1 MCIRDSKLT
10 QLVYKIFLRNHLN
23 QQQQLIWVLKK
34 TFFIIKILYLT
45 LEFWREQFMSHL
57 TSDDSG
63 ASQLIGYVYTALIS
77 VLILSSMMLTSSTM
91 LNGSVSNTVQEEAEQ
106 LALYFQLAVEDLLN
120 TVREYPDSSP
130 TMVLDTGIEAINHG
144 IQYKVSGLNTGLKVT
159 TIQPRGGSFE
169 VNFPIA
175 PAISIE
181 TTDSAALMSTTS
193 YIVISYDDNL
203 KVVKLT
209 SG

>member
-1 MCIRDSKLT
+1 M
-10 QLVYKIFLRNHLN
+10 LR
-23 QQQQLIWVLKK
+23 LI
-34 TFFIIKILYLT
+34 
-45 LEFWREQFMSHL
+45 
-57 TSDDSG
+57 SDDSG

-91 LNGSVSNTVQEEAEQ
+91 LNGSVSNTAQEEAEQ

-120 TVREYPDSSP
+120 TVREYPGSSP
-130 TMVLDTGIEAINHG
+130 VMVLDTGIEAINHG
-144 IQYKVSGLNTGLKVT
+144 IQYKVTGLSTGLKVT

-169 VNFPIA
+169 VNFPLE
-175 PAISIE
+175 PATSIE
-181 TTDSAALMSTTS
+181 TTNSASLKSTTS

-203 KVVKLT
+203 KGVKVT

>member
-1 MCIRDSKLT
+1 M
-10 QLVYKIFLRNHLN
+10 LR
-23 QQQQLIWVLKK
+23 LI
-34 TFFIIKILYLT
+34 
-45 LEFWREQFMSHL
+45 
-57 TSDDSG
+57 SDDSG

-91 LNGSVSNTVQEEAEQ
+91 LNGSVSNTAQEEAEQ

-120 TVREYPDSSP
+120 TIREYPGSSP
-130 TMVLDTGIEAINHG
+130 VMTLDTGIEAINHG
-144 IQYKVSGLNTGLKVT
+144 IQYKVTGSTTGLKVT

-169 VNFPIA
+169 VTFPLA
-175 PAISIE
+175 PAVLIE
-181 TTDSAALMSTTS
+181 TPNTVSLKSTTS
-193 YIVISYDDNL
+193 YIVISYDENL

>member
-1 MCIRDSKLT
+1 M
-10 QLVYKIFLRNHLN
+10 LR
-23 QQQQLIWVLKK
+23 
-34 TFFIIKILYLT
+34 
-45 LEFWREQFMSHL
+45 L

-91 LNGSVSNTVQEEAEQ
+91 LNGSVSNTAQEEAEQ

-120 TVREYPDSSP
+120 TVREYPGSSP
-130 TMVLDTGIEAINHG
+130 VMVLDTGIEAINHG
-144 IQYKVSGLNTGLKVT
+144 IQYKVTGLTTGLKVT

-169 VNFPIA
+169 VNFPLA
-175 PAISIE
+175 PAPSIE
-181 TTDSAALMSTTS
+181 TTNTASLKSTTS

>member
-1 MCIRDSKLT
+1 M
-10 QLVYKIFLRNHLN
+10 LR
-23 QQQQLIWVLKK
+23 LI
-34 TFFIIKILYLT
+34 
-45 LEFWREQFMSHL
+45 
-57 TSDDSG
+57 SDDSG

-91 LNGSVSNTVQEEAEQ
+91 LNGSVSNTAQEEAEQ

-120 TVREYPDSSP
+120 TVREYPGSSP
-130 TMVLDTGIEAINHG
+130 VMVLDTGIEAINHG
-144 IQYKVSGLNTGLKVT
+144 IQYKITGLTTGLKVT

-169 VNFPIA
+169 VNFPLA
-175 PAISIE
+175 PATSIE
-181 TTDSAALMSTTS
+181 TTNSASLKSTTS

>member
-1 MCIRDSKLT
+1 M
-10 QLVYKIFLRNHLN
+10 LR
-23 QQQQLIWVLKK
+23 LI
-34 TFFIIKILYLT
+34 
-45 LEFWREQFMSHL
+45 
-57 TSDDSG
+57 SDDSG

-77 VLILSSMMLTSSTM
+77 VLILSSMMLTPSTM
-91 LNGSVSNTVQEEAEQ
+91 LNGSVSNTAQEEAEQ

-120 TVREYPDSSP
+120 TVREYPGSSP
-130 TMVLDTGIEAINHG
+130 VMVLDTGIEAINHG
-144 IQYKVSGLNTGLKVT
+144 IQYKVTGLSTGLKVT

-169 VNFPIA
+169 VNFPLE
-175 PAISIE
+175 PATSIE
-181 TTDSAALMSTTS
+181 TTNSASLKSTTS

>member
-1 MCIRDSKLT
+1 M
-10 QLVYKIFLRNHLN
+10 LR
-23 QQQQLIWVLKK
+23 
-34 TFFIIKILYLT
+34 
-45 LEFWREQFMSHL
+45 L

-91 LNGSVSNTVQEEAEQ
+91 LNGSVSNTAQEEAEQ
-106 LALYFQLAVEDLLN
+106 LALYFQLAIEDLLN
-120 TVREYPDSSP
+120 TIREYPGSSP
-130 TMVLDTGIEAINHG
+130 VMVLDTGIEAINHG
-144 IQYKVSGLNTGLKVT
+144 IQYKVTGLTTGLKVT

-169 VNFPIA
+169 VSFPLA
-175 PAISIE
+175 PATSIE
-181 TTDSAALMSTTS
+181 TTNSASLKSTTS

>member
-1 MCIRDSKLT
+1 M
-10 QLVYKIFLRNHLN
+10 LR
-23 QQQQLIWVLKK
+23 
-34 TFFIIKILYLT
+34 
-45 LEFWREQFMSHL
+45 L

-91 LNGSVSNTVQEEAEQ
+91 LNGSVSNTAQEEAEQ

-120 TVREYPDSSP
+120 TVREYPGSSP
-130 TMVLDTGIEAINHG
+130 VMVLDTGIEAINHG
-144 IQYKVSGLNTGLKVT
+144 IQYKITGLTSGLKVT

-169 VNFPIA
+169 VNFPLA
-175 PAISIE
+175 PATSIE
-181 TTDSAALMSTTS
+181 TTNSASLKSTTS

>member
-1 MCIRDSKLT
+1 M
-10 QLVYKIFLRNHLN
+10 LR
-23 QQQQLIWVLKK
+23 
-34 TFFIIKILYLT
+34 
-45 LEFWREQFMSHL
+45 L

-91 LNGSVSNTVQEEAEQ
+91 LNGSVSNTAQEEAEQ
-106 LALYFQLAVEDLLN
+106 LALYFQLAGEDLLN
-120 TVREYPDSSP
+120 TVREYPGSSP
-130 TMVLDTGIEAINHG
+130 VMVLDTGIEAINHG
-144 IQYKVSGLNTGLKVT
+144 IQYKVTGLSTGLKVT

-169 VNFPIA
+169 VNFPLE
-175 PAISIE
+175 PATSIE
-181 TTDSAALMSTTS
+181 TTNSASLKSTTS
-193 YIVISYDDNL
+193 YIVISYDENL

>member
-1 MCIRDSKLT
+1 ML
-10 QLVYKIFLRNHLN
+10 L
-23 QQQQLIWVLKK
+23 
-34 TFFIIKILYLT
+34 
-45 LEFWREQFMSHL
+45 L

-91 LNGSVSNTVQEEAEQ
+91 LNGSVSNTAQEEAEQ

-120 TVREYPDSSP
+120 TVREYPGSTP
-130 TMVLDTGIEAINHG
+130 VMVLDTGAEAINHG
-144 IQYKVSGLNTGLKVT
+144 IQYKVTGLTTGLKVT

-169 VNFPIA
+169 VNFPLA
-175 PAISIE
+175 PATSIE
-181 TTDSAALMSTTS
+181 TTNSASLKSTTS

>member
-1 MCIRDSKLT
+1 ML
-10 QLVYKIFLRNHLN
+10 
-23 QQQQLIWVLKK
+23 
-34 TFFIIKILYLT
+34 
-45 LEFWREQFMSHL
+45 HL

-91 LNGSVSNTVQEEAEQ
+91 LNGSVSNTAQEEAEQ
-106 LALYFQLAVEDLLN
+106 LALYFQLAIEDLLN
-120 TVREYPDSSP
+120 TIREYPGSTP
-130 TMVLDTGIEAINHG
+130 VMVIDTGIEAINHG
-144 IQYKVSGLNTGLKVT
+144 IQYKVTGSTTGLKVT

-169 VNFPIA
+169 VTFPLT
-175 PAISIE
+175 PAVSIE
-181 TTDSAALMSTTS
+181 TPNTASLKSTTS
-193 YIVISYDDNL
+193 YIVISYDVNL

>member
-1 MCIRDSKLT
+1 M
-10 QLVYKIFLRNHLN
+10 LR
-23 QQQQLIWVLKK
+23 
-34 TFFIIKILYLT
+34 
-45 LEFWREQFMSHL
+45 L

-91 LNGSVSNTVQEEAEQ
+91 LNGSVSNTAQEEAEQ
-106 LALYFQLAVEDLLN
+106 LALYFQLAIEDLLN
-120 TVREYPDSSP
+120 TIREYPGSTP
-130 TMVLDTGIEAINHG
+130 VMVLDTGIEAINHG
-144 IQYKVSGLNTGLKVT
+144 IQYKVTGSTTGLKVT

-169 VNFPIA
+169 VTFPLT
-175 PAISIE
+175 PAASIE
-181 TTDSAALMSTTS
+181 TPNTASLKSTTS
-193 YIVISYDDNL
+193 YIVISYDVNL

>member
-1 MCIRDSKLT
+1 M
-10 QLVYKIFLRNHLN
+10 LR
-23 QQQQLIWVLKK
+23 
-34 TFFIIKILYLT
+34 
-45 LEFWREQFMSHL
+45 L

-91 LNGSVSNTVQEEAEQ
+91 LNGSVSNTAQEEAEQ

-120 TVREYPDSSP
+120 TVREYPGSSP
-130 TMVLDTGIEAINHG
+130 VMVLDTGIEAINHG
-144 IQYKVSGLNTGLKVT
+144 IQYKVTGLTTGLKVT
-159 TIQPRGGSFE
+159 TIQPRGGTFE
-169 VNFPIA
+169 VNFPLA
-175 PAISIE
+175 PATSIE
-181 TTDSAALMSTTS
+181 TTNSASLKSTTS

>member
-1 MCIRDSKLT
+1 M
-10 QLVYKIFLRNHLN
+10 LR
-23 QQQQLIWVLKK
+23 
-34 TFFIIKILYLT
+34 
-45 LEFWREQFMSHL
+45 L

-77 VLILSSMMLTSSTM
+77 VLILSSMMLKSSTM
-91 LNGSVSNTVQEEAEQ
+91 LNGSVSNTAQEEAEQ

-120 TVREYPDSSP
+120 TVREYPGSSP
-130 TMVLDTGIEAINHG
+130 VMVLDTGIEAINHG
-144 IQYKVSGLNTGLKVT
+144 IQYKITGLTTGLKVT

-169 VNFPIA
+169 VNFPLA
-175 PAISIE
+175 PATSIE
-181 TTDSAALMSTTS
+181 TTNSASLKSTTS

>member
-1 MCIRDSKLT
+1 M
-10 QLVYKIFLRNHLN
+10 LR
-23 QQQQLIWVLKK
+23 
-34 TFFIIKILYLT
+34 
-45 LEFWREQFMSHL
+45 L

-91 LNGSVSNTVQEEAEQ
+91 LNGSVSNTAQEEAEQ

-120 TVREYPDSSP
+120 TVREYPNSSP
-130 TMVLDTGIEAINHG
+130 VVVLDTGIEAINHG
-144 IQYKVSGLNTGLKVT
+144 IQYKVTGLTTGLKVT

-169 VNFPIA
+169 VNFPLE
-175 PAISIE
+175 PATSIE
-181 TTDSAALMSTTS
+181 TTNSASLKSTTS
-193 YIVISYDDNL
+193 YIVISYDVNL

>member
-1 MCIRDSKLT
+1 M
-10 QLVYKIFLRNHLN
+10 H
-23 QQQQLIWVLKK
+23 
-34 TFFIIKILYLT
+34 LT
-45 LEFWREQFMSHL
+45 LEYWREQFML
-57 TSDDSG
+57 RLASDDSG

-91 LNGSVSNTVQEEAEQ
+91 LNGSVSNTAQEEAEQ

-120 TVREYPDSSP
+120 TIREYPGSSP
-130 TMVLDTGIEAINHG
+130 VMVLDTGIEAINHG
-144 IQYKVSGLNTGLKVT
+144 IQYKVTGLTTGLKVT

-169 VNFPIA
+169 VDFPLA
-175 PAISIE
+175 PATSIE
-181 TTDSAALMSTTS
+181 TTNSASLKSTTS

>member
-1 MCIRDSKLT
+1 MLS
-10 QLVYKIFLRNHLN
+10 
-23 QQQQLIWVLKK
+23 LI
-34 TFFIIKILYLT
+34 
-45 LEFWREQFMSHL
+45 
-57 TSDDSG
+57 SDDSG

-91 LNGSVSNTVQEEAEQ
+91 LNGSVSNTAQEEAEQ

-120 TVREYPDSSP
+120 TVREYPGSSP
-130 TMVLDTGIEAINHG
+130 VMVLDTGIEAINHG
-144 IQYKVSGLNTGLKVT
+144 IQYKVTGLTTGLKVT

-169 VNFPIA
+169 VNFPLA
-175 PAISIE
+175 PATSIE
-181 TTDSAALMSTTS
+181 TTNSASLKSTTS

>member
-1 MCIRDSKLT
+1 M
-10 QLVYKIFLRNHLN
+10 LR
-23 QQQQLIWVLKK
+23 
-34 TFFIIKILYLT
+34 
-45 LEFWREQFMSHL
+45 L

-91 LNGSVSNTVQEEAEQ
+91 LNGSVSNTAQEEAEQ

-120 TVREYPDSSP
+120 TVREYPGSSP
-130 TMVLDTGIEAINHG
+130 VMVLDTGIEAINHG
-144 IQYKVSGLNTGLKVT
+144 IQYKVTGLTTGLKVT

-169 VNFPIA
+169 VNFPLA
-175 PAISIE
+175 PATSIE
-181 TTDSAALMSTTS
+181 ITNSASLKSTTS
-193 YIVISYDDNL
+193 YIVISYDENL
-203 KVVKLT
+203 KVVTLT

>member
-1 MCIRDSKLT
+1 M
-10 QLVYKIFLRNHLN
+10 LR
-23 QQQQLIWVLKK
+23 
-34 TFFIIKILYLT
+34 
-45 LEFWREQFMSHL
+45 L

-91 LNGSVSNTVQEEAEQ
+91 LNGSVSNTAQEEAEQ

-120 TVREYPDSSP
+120 TVREYPGSSP
-130 TMVLDTGIEAINHG
+130 VMVLDTGIEAINHG
-144 IQYKVSGLNTGLKVT
+144 IQYKVTGLSTGLKVT

-169 VNFPIA
+169 VNFPLA
-175 PAISIE
+175 PATSVE
-181 TTDSAALMSTTS
+181 TTNSASLKSTTS

>member
-1 MCIRDSKLT
+1 M
-10 QLVYKIFLRNHLN
+10 LR
-23 QQQQLIWVLKK
+23 
-34 TFFIIKILYLT
+34 
-45 LEFWREQFMSHL
+45 L

-91 LNGSVSNTVQEEAEQ
+91 LNGSVSNTAQEEAEQ

-120 TVREYPDSSP
+120 TVREYPGSSP
-130 TMVLDTGIEAINHG
+130 VMVLDTGIEAINHG
-144 IQYKVSGLNTGLKVT
+144 IQYKVTGLTTGLKVT

-169 VNFPIA
+169 VNFPLA
-175 PAISIE
+175 PATSIE
-181 TTDSAALMSTTS
+181 TTNSASLKSTTS
-193 YIVISYDDNL
+193 SIVISYDDNL

>member
-1 MCIRDSKLT
+1 M
-10 QLVYKIFLRNHLN
+10 LR
-23 QQQQLIWVLKK
+23 
-34 TFFIIKILYLT
+34 
-45 LEFWREQFMSHL
+45 L

-91 LNGSVSNTVQEEAEQ
+91 LNGSVSNTAQEEAEQ

-120 TVREYPDSSP
+120 TVREYPGSSP
-130 TMVLDTGIEAINHG
+130 VMVLDTGIEAINHG
-144 IQYKVSGLNTGLKVT
+144 IQYKITGLTTGLKVT

-169 VNFPIA
+169 VNFPLA
-175 PAISIE
+175 PATSIE
-181 TTDSAALMSTTS
+181 TLNSASLKSTTS

>member
-1 MCIRDSKLT
+1 ML
-10 QLVYKIFLRNHLN
+10 
-23 QQQQLIWVLKK
+23 
-34 TFFIIKILYLT
+34 
-45 LEFWREQFMSHL
+45 HL
-57 TSDDSG
+57 TSDNLG

-77 VLILSSMMLTSSTM
+77 VLILSSIMLTSSTM
-91 LNGSVSNTVQEEAEQ
+91 LNGSISNTAQEEAEQ

-120 TVREYPDSSP
+120 TIREYPGSSP
-130 TMVLDTGIEAINHG
+130 VMVLDTGIEAVNHG
-144 IQYKVSGLNTGLKVT
+144 IQYKVTGSTTGLKVT

-169 VNFPIA
+169 VNFPLS

-181 TTDSAALMSTTS
+181 TTNSAALKSTTS
-193 YIVISYDDNL
+193 YIVISYDENL

>member
-1 MCIRDSKLT
+1 M
-10 QLVYKIFLRNHLN
+10 LR
-23 QQQQLIWVLKK
+23 
-34 TFFIIKILYLT
+34 
-45 LEFWREQFMSHL
+45 L

-91 LNGSVSNTVQEEAEQ
+91 LNGSVSNTAQEEAEQ

-120 TVREYPDSSP
+120 TVREYPGSSP
-130 TMVLDTGIEAINHG
+130 VMVLDTGIEAINHG
-144 IQYKVSGLNTGLKVT
+144 IQYKVTGLTSGLKVT

-169 VNFPIA
+169 VNFPLA
-175 PAISIE
+175 PATSIE
-181 TTDSAALMSTTS
+181 TTNSASLKSTTS
-193 YIVISYDDNL
+193 YIVISYDVNL

>member
-1 MCIRDSKLT
+1 M
-10 QLVYKIFLRNHLN
+10 LR
-23 QQQQLIWVLKK
+23 
-34 TFFIIKILYLT
+34 
-45 LEFWREQFMSHL
+45 L

-91 LNGSVSNTVQEEAEQ
+91 LNGSISNTAQEEAEQ

-120 TVREYPDSSP
+120 TIREYPDSSP
-130 TMVLDTGIEAINHG
+130 VMVLDTGIEAINHG
-144 IQYKVSGLNTGLKVT
+144 IHYKVTGSTTGLKVT

-169 VNFPIA
+169 VNFPLA
-175 PAISIE
+175 PATSIE
-181 TTDSAALMSTTS
+181 ITNSASLKSTTS

>member
-1 MCIRDSKLT
+1 M
-10 QLVYKIFLRNHLN
+10 H
-23 QQQQLIWVLKK
+23 
-34 TFFIIKILYLT
+34 LT
-45 LEFWREQFMSHL
+45 LEYWREQFMLRL

-91 LNGSVSNTVQEEAEQ
+91 LNGSVSNTAQEEAEQ

-120 TVREYPDSSP
+120 TIREYPGSSP
-130 TMVLDTGIEAINHG
+130 VMVLDTGIEAINHG
-144 IQYKVSGLNTGLKVT
+144 IQYKVTGLTTGLKVT

-169 VNFPIA
+169 VDFPLA
-175 PAISIE
+175 PATSIE
-181 TTDSAALMSTTS
+181 TTNSASLKSTTS
-193 YIVISYDDNL
+193 YIVISYDENL

>member
-1 MCIRDSKLT
+1 M
-10 QLVYKIFLRNHLN
+10 LR
-23 QQQQLIWVLKK
+23 
-34 TFFIIKILYLT
+34 
-45 LEFWREQFMSHL
+45 L

-91 LNGSVSNTVQEEAEQ
+91 LNGSVSNTAQEEAEQ

-120 TVREYPDSSP
+120 TVREYPGSSP
-130 TMVLDTGIEAINHG
+130 VMVLDTGVEAINHG
-144 IQYKVSGLNTGLKVT
+144 IQYKVTGLSTGLKVT

-169 VNFPIA
+169 VNFPLV
-175 PAISIE
+175 PATSIE
-181 TTDSAALMSTTS
+181 TTNSASLKSTTS

>member
-1 MCIRDSKLT
+1 M
-10 QLVYKIFLRNHLN
+10 
-23 QQQQLIWVLKK
+23 
-34 TFFIIKILYLT
+34 T
-45 LEFWREQFMSHL
+45 LEFWREQFMLRL

-91 LNGSVSNTVQEEAEQ
+91 LNGSVSNTAQEEAEQ

-120 TVREYPDSSP
+120 TVREYPNSSP
-130 TMVLDTGIEAINHG
+130 VVVLDTGIEAINHG
-144 IQYKVSGLNTGLKVT
+144 IQYKVTGLTTGLKVT

-169 VNFPIA
+169 VNFPLE
-175 PAISIE
+175 PATSIE
-181 TTDSAALMSTTS
+181 TTNSASLKSTTS
-193 YIVISYDDNL
+193 YIVISYDVNL

>member
-1 MCIRDSKLT
+1 
-10 QLVYKIFLRNHLN
+10 
-23 QQQQLIWVLKK
+23 
-34 TFFIIKILYLT
+34 
-45 LEFWREQFMSHL
+45 
-57 TSDDSG
+57 
-63 ASQLIGYVYTALIS
+63 
-77 VLILSSMMLTSSTM
+77 M

-144 IQYKVSGLNTGLKVT
+144 IQYKVSGLNNGLKVT

-193 YIVISYDDNL
+193 YIVISYDANL